1 MSTPPAFIGNWAVDL
16 EAFQALPVIQA
27 LSDAERQRAIS
38 YAKRIGVDFLADGSI
53 RALFDA
59 EEQSGTYQ
67 VSAQDGGN
75 YTLQTTLSG
84 AGESEIRLQ
93 VNGDKMSLASAG
105 GTLPLKKE
113 AQ

>member
-1 MSTPPAFIGNWAVDL
+1 MDL
-16 EAFQALPVIQA
+16 EAFQALPVIQG
-27 LSDAERQRAIS
+27 LNDSERQRAIS
-38 YAKRIGVDFLADGSI
+38 YAQRIGVDFLADGSI

-59 EEQSGTYQ
+59 EEQSGTYR
-67 VSAQDGGN
+67 VSAQDGAN

-93 VNGDKMSLASAG
+93 VSGNKMSLESTG

-113 AQ
+113 EQ